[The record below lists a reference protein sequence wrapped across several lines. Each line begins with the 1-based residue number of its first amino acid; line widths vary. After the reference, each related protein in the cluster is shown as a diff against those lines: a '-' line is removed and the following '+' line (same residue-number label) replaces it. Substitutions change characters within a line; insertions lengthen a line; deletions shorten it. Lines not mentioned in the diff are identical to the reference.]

1 MLLFTVV
8 RIVLW
13 STECSVIKVGHGK
26 MFTSLN
32 GLHSK
37 ETATSLRVPSDQAFP
52 LIASHTS
59 TQTRTHAFFSNSL
72 GEPQGSVLSPFAWF
86 PVPPCSFSLTLQ
98 HIFQLNPADVL

>member
-26 MFTSLN
+26 MFMSLN
-32 GLHSK
+32 GFHSK

-59 TQTRTHAFFSNSL
+59 TQTRTHAFFFKFLRETSGFCSQSICVVPCTSL
-72 GEPQGSVLSPFAWF
+72 
-86 PVPPCSFSLTLQ
+86 
-98 HIFQLNPADVL
+98 

>member
-1 MLLFTVV
+1 MLSFTVV

-13 STECSVIKVGHGK
+13 STVCSVIKVGHGK

-32 GLHSK
+32 RLHLK

-52 LIASHTS
+52 LIPSHTS
-59 TQTRTHAFFSNSL
+59 MQTRTHAFFSNSF
-72 GEPQGSVLSPFAWF
+72 GEPLGSVFGPFALF

-98 HIFQLNPADVL
+98 HIFQLNPAELL